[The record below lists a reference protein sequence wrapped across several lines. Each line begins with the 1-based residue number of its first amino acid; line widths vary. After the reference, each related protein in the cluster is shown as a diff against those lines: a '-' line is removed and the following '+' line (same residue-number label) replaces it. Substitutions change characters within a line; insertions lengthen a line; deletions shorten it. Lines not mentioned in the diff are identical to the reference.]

1 MNTKIILL
9 GNIYA
14 IAKKIYNED
23 ETTYCQFLNKKEDG
37 SIDILKVKMTVKADI
52 ETLQENQTVKIP
64 VKIVSFD
71 GKMFYTQEEAIL
83 KG

>member
-23 ETTYCQFLNKKEDG
+23 ETTYCQFLNKKRMV
-37 SIDILKVKMTVKADI
+37 LLT
-52 ETLQENQTVKIP
+52 
-64 VKIVSFD
+64 
-71 GKMFYTQEEAIL
+71 Y
-83 KG
+83 